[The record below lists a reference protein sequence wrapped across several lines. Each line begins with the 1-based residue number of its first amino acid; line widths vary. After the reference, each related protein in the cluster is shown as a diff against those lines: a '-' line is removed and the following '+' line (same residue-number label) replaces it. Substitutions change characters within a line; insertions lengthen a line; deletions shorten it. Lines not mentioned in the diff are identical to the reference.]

1 MPAFTFKDARVL
13 IVDDQVANVM
23 LLEELL
29 AHWGYADVVATTES
43 REVVG
48 LCSEM
53 NPDIVLLDLHMPKP
67 DGFEVMELLEESIR
81 GPARLPI
88 LVLTA
93 DVSRDVRRR
102 ALAAGARDFVSKPFD
117 ADEVELRVGNLL
129 ETRRLQLELQRQN
142 VVLDYR
148 VKSRT
153 RDLERARLDALQ
165 RLSLAAEFRDTS
177 THEHTGRVARTAA
190 QLVAGLG
197 ADEEEVRLIRSA
209 APLHDVGKIAIPDS
223 ILLKAGPLSADEYEL
238 MKQHTVLGAQM
249 LAGGSSR
256 LLQECEDIAATH
268 HERWDG
274 AGYPAGLSGS
284 DIPLSGRAT
293 ALADVFDA
301 LAHRRPYKEAWPVE
315 AAVEEIAG
323 NRGSH
328 FDPAVVDVF
337 MGLDHAALLE
347 PVAVDDL
354 LAAPAQ
360 ESPRS
365 SLS

>member
-1 MPAFTFKDARVL
+1 MPAFKDARVL

-23 LLEELL
+23 LLEELF
-29 AHWGYADVVATTES
+29 ARWGYADVIATTDS
-43 REVVG
+43 REVVD
-48 LCSEM
+48 LCREID
-53 NPDIVLLDLHMPKP
+53 PDIVLLDLRMPKP
-67 DGFEVMELLEESIR
+67 DGFEVMELLEESVR

-93 DVSRDVRRR
+93 EVSREVRRR

-148 VKSRT
+148 VKART
-153 RDLERARLDALQ
+153 RDLESSRLDALR
-165 RLSLAAEFRDTS
+165 RLALAAEFRDTS

-197 ADEEEVRLIRSA
+197 GDDEEVRLMRSA
-209 APLHDVGKIAIPDS
+209 APLHDVGKIGIPDS
-223 ILLKAGPLSADEYEL
+223 ILLKAGALSADEYEL
-238 MKQHTVLGAQM
+238 MKQHTVLGAQI
-249 LAGGSSR
+249 LAGGSSP
-256 LLQECEDIAATH
+256 LLQACEDIAATH
-268 HERWDG
+268 HECWDG
-274 AGYPAGLSGS
+274 TGYPAGLSGN
-284 DIPLSGRAT
+284 DIPLSGRVT
-293 ALADVFDA
+293 ALADVYDA
-301 LAHRRPYKEAWPVE
+301 LTHRRPYKEAWPAE
-315 AAVEEIAG
+315 AAVEEIARD
-323 NRGSH
+323 RGSR

-337 MGLDHAALLE
+337 MGLDHEALLE

-354 LAAPAQ
+354 LAVPAQ